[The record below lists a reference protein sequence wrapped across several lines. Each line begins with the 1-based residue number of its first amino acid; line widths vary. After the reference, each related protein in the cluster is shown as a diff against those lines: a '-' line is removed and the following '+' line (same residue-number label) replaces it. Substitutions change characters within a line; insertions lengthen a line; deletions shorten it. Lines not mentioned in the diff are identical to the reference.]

1 MPSLFWSNTIWFLL
15 LGATILIEII
25 FILVK
30 VRNKRRVLALY
41 ISLAGLVFSYEII
54 IGGLHAYQY
63 FPMIIPH
70 SMYDDGVVGNYFS
83 QFSVSATAMLIA
95 VFKLNYYWYV
105 IFAAAYG
112 GIEELFLTLG
122 IYEQYWYRTWMTV
135 ASLPLLFWIGKK
147 VYESGSKHIR
157 PTLLYIYIFLGLI
170 TLQAH
175 TMWIFRLLGI
185 FSFGPSLDVSPER
198 SGLDSL
204 ISGIYYLIVFSTMIA
219 IYFSKI
225 KWVWKALTILGL
237 YIAHYIVFKLQLMYY
252 KEGWFLAYTTIAIIS
267 LYLYICILDNLYG
280 QRKKQ

>member
-1 MPSLFWSNTIWFLL
+1 MPSSFWSNTIWFLL
-15 LGATILIEII
+15 LGVTILIELLFI
-25 FILVK
+25 FVK

-63 FPMIIPH
+63 FPKIIPH

-95 VFKLNYYWYV
+95 VFKLNYYWYI
-105 IFAAAYG
+105 IFAVAYG
-112 GIEELFLTLG
+112 GIEELFLTFG

-135 ASLPLLFWIGKK
+135 ASLPLLFWIGEK

-185 FSFGPSLDVSPER
+185 FSFGPSLDVPPER
-198 SGLDSL
+198 SGLDAL
-204 ISGIYYLIVFSTMIA
+204 ISGSYYLIVFSTMIA
-219 IYFSKI
+219 MYFSSI
-225 KWVWKALTILGL
+225 KWVWKALIILGL

>member
-1 MPSLFWSNTIWFLL
+1 MPSSFWSNTIWYII
-15 LGATILIEII
+15 LGVTILVELI

-30 VRNKRRVLALY
+30 VRNKWRVLALY
-41 ISLAGLVFSYEII
+41 ISLAGLVFSYEIL

-63 FPMIIPH
+63 FPKIIPH
-70 SMYDDGVVGNYFS
+70 SLYDDGVVGNYFS

-105 IFAAAYG
+105 IFAVAYG
-112 GIEELFLTLG
+112 GIEELFLKLG
-122 IYEQYWYRTWMTV
+122 IYVQYWYRTWMTV

-175 TMWIFRLLGI
+175 TMWVFRLLGI
-185 FSFGPSLDVSPER
+185 FSFGPSLDVPPER

-204 ISGIYYLIVFSTMIA
+204 ISGSYYLIVFSTMMA

-225 KWVWKALTILGL
+225 KWVWKALTIVDL
-237 YIAHYIVFKLQLMYY
+237 YIAHYIGFKLQLMYY
-252 KEGWFLAYTTIAIIS
+252 QEGWFLAYTTIAIIS
-267 LYLYICILDNLYG
+267 LYLYICILDKMYG
-280 QRKKQ
+280 QANAE

>member
-1 MPSLFWSNTIWFLL
+1 MPSSFWSNTIWFLL
-15 LGATILIEII
+15 LGVTIFIELI

-30 VRNKRRVLALY
+30 VRNRRRVLALY
-41 ISLAGLVFSYEII
+41 ISLAGLVFSYEIV

-105 IFAAAYG
+105 IFAVAYG

-157 PTLLYIYIFLGLI
+157 PALLYMYIFLGLI

-185 FSFGPSLDVSPER
+185 FSFGPSLDVPPER

-237 YIAHYIVFKLQLMYY
+237 YIAHYIIFKLQLMYY
-252 KEGWFLAYTTIAIIS
+252 KEGWFLAYTTIALIS

>member
-15 LGATILIEII
+15 LGVTILIELI

-225 KWVWKALTILGL
+225 KWVWKALTIYMDSEKSNREVLG
-237 YIAHYIVFKLQLMYY
+237 ADC
-252 KEGWFLAYTTIAIIS
+252 ECFLAAE
-267 LYLYICILDNLYG
+267 G
-280 QRKKQ
+280 